1 MTPLTNPA
9 FIGRMKEL
17 DVKFTSMKSEMFGVA
32 KTVDTIDWAAYGQS
46 QADARARTQTRT
58 TPSGSWR
65 CSRCSEQEEGA
76 YSCRIVV
83 AVVRERL

>member
-32 KTVDTIDWAAYGQS
+32 KTVDTIDWASYGQS
-46 QADARARTQTRT
+46 TTTRT
-58 TPSGSWR
+58 HTPWGAIVTHHDAESRRSVRILVAWWR
-65 CSRCSEQEEGA
+65 
-76 YSCRIVV
+76 
-83 AVVRERL
+83 